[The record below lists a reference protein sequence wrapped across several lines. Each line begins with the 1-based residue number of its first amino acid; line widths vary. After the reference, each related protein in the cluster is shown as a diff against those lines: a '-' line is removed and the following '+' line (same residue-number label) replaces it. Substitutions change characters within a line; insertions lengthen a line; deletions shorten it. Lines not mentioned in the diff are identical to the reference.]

1 MEHHGINGVAAPA
14 SNPFVHTFSFA
25 LRALLLVLV
34 MAASAAAQGVDIIRG
49 RVTGPDGQAIPN
61 VTVTATTLTGQVS
74 RSVRT
79 DNNGRYT
86 ISFPGGEGDYWVS
99 FQSIGLTQRRYQVKR
114 TADQEILIAD
124 ARMSPAAVN
133 LEAVTTTSRAAAARG
148 DTVGDVSGNERDLLS
163 STDPGLLSAEQ
174 MGDLVAMASAIPGVQ
189 LIPGADGAAD
199 AFSVFG
205 LGGDQNNTQL
215 NGLNFGDGSIPRDAA
230 VFASLATSPYDVSR
244 GGFSGGQLTLRTRSG
259 SNFMRRSL
267 SSNLVSPQ
275 TQWLDRAAIA
285 SGQQYTN
292 VSLGGSASGPLSPD
306 RLFYNSSFQFD
317 RRLND
322 LQTLLN
328 TNDLGFI
335 TAGVASDSV
344 ARFLDIIGG
353 QSLPAGVS
361 GFPGQTISNRGSFLG
376 SFDFTPLSSARGN
389 TYAVSISGNIN
400 RTLPTGGGGGGGGF
414 GGGGFGGGGSA
425 LSTPTRQGKT
435 LTYSGSVQLRQS
447 GLLGIGGILT
457 ETTLGSSINR
467 NENDPYLFLP
477 SGTVRVNSL
486 LSDGGASV
494 RNLTFGGSPAANT
507 ASGGSS
513 HGLVNTLSWF
523 SDNNRHRVKLTSELR
538 YEDYWQDLT
547 QNELGSFSFNSLQDL
562 EAGRPASFTRQL
574 APRRRE
580 GSQMVGAMSLGDA
593 WRPINDVQIQYG
605 VRVDGNRFL
614 QGPNENPLVQQA
626 FGLNNA
632 DVPNR
637 IYVSPR
643 VGFSWTYG
651 TDAQMAL
658 IPGMVRL
665 PRAVVRGGIGIFQN
679 TPRTQLIGGAIDNTG
694 LASGLQQLTCFGQA
708 APSPNWSD
716 YLIDR
721 GNIPL
726 TCADGTSGTVFANS
740 NPNVTLFDQNFV
752 AQRSL
757 RSNLQWAG
765 AILGNRFR
773 SSIDFTYSRNL
784 AQSGNVDL
792 NFPGAQQ
799 FTLANEGGRPV
810 FVSPSSIVPTTGQTA
825 WREARVVDEF
835 GRVSLQRSDL
845 TSESKQVTISL
856 NPLAFNSKFQWGLS
870 YVLSDVRDQFYGFQ
884 STVGDPTE
892 REWARGNF
900 SRHQLQ
906 YNLSREFFERVTLR
920 WFGNIR
926 SGTPYTPL
934 ISGDVNGDSYGN
946 DRAFVFNPAAP
957 AGSIDPVVATGMS
970 SLLASATGQAREC
983 LESQLGALAAR
994 NSCIGPWTTSANL
1007 SISLNSVRLGLPQ
1020 RATITLQV
1028 SNPLGGID
1036 RLVNGQDNLKGWGQT
1051 IIPEQQL
1058 LFVRGFDPQSQQYR
1072 YEVNERFGSTRPSQT
1087 TFRQPVAMTALVS
1100 FDIGPTREK
1109 QQLMQQLD
1117 RGRTR
1122 PGTKPT
1128 LQQLRGTV
1136 SAGLINPMQQIL
1148 VQADSLKLTRQQAD
1162 SLATLNRWY
1171 VLSSD
1176 KVWAPIARELAELPD
1191 RFNHDLAFNK
1201 YRRGREQSVDML
1213 LKVVPDIKGLLSAE
1227 QYRML
1232 PTQLAAFMDART
1244 LRALRSGTAG
1254 GGGGGMGGFGGGMG
1268 GGGGRGGRGG

>member
-1 MEHHGINGVAAPA
+1 M
-14 SNPFVHTFSFA
+14 HTIRSLA
-25 LRALLLVLV
+25 LRALLLVLAV
-34 MAASAAAQGVDIIRG
+34 ATPLAAQGVDIIRG
-49 RVTGPDGQAIPN
+49 RVTGPTGQAIPN

-79 DNNGRYT
+79 GNDGRYT

-99 FQSIGLTQRRYQVKR
+99 FSSIGLTPRRYQVKR

-124 ARMSPAAVN
+124 ARMAPAAVN
-133 LEAVTTTSRAAAARG
+133 LEAVTTTTRVAATRG
-148 DTVGDVSGNERDLLS
+148 DTVGDVSGNERDLNT
-163 STDPGLLSAEQ
+163 TDPGLLTAEQ

-189 LIPGADGAAD
+189 LIPGADGGAD

-215 NGLNFGDGSIPRDAA
+215 NGLNFGDASIPRDAQ
-230 VFASLATSPYDVSR
+230 VFASLSTSPYDVAR

-267 SSNLVSPQ
+267 STNLVSPQ

-292 VSLGGSASGPLSPD
+292 LSMGGSASGPISPD

-317 RRLND
+317 RRMND
-322 LQTLLN
+322 LQTLVN
-328 TNDLGFI
+328 TDALGFT
-335 TAGVASDSV
+335 TAGVATDSV
-344 ARFLDIIGG
+344 LRFLDIIGG
-353 QSLPAGVS
+353 QALPASVA
-361 GFPGQTISNRGSFLG
+361 GFPGQAITNRGSFLG

-389 TYAVSISGNIN
+389 TYAISISGNMN
-400 RTLPTGGGGGGGGF
+400 QTLPTGGGGGGGGF

-435 LTYSGSVQLRQS
+435 LNYSGSVQLRQS
-447 GLLGIGGILT
+447 GLLGIFGILT
-457 ETTLGSSINR
+457 ETTIGSNISR
-467 NENDPYLFLP
+467 SDNDPYLFLP
-477 SGTVRVNSL
+477 SGSVRVNSL
-486 LSDGGASV
+486 LDDGTSSV
-494 RNLTFGGSPAANT
+494 RNLAFGGSPAANT
-507 ASGGSS
+507 ASGSSS

-523 SDNNRHRVKLTSELR
+523 SSDNRHRVKLTSELR

-547 QNELGSFSFNSLQDL
+547 QNELGSFSFNSLADL
-562 EAGRPASFTRQL
+562 QAGRPASFTRQL

-580 GSQMVGAMSLGDA
+580 GSQVVGAMSLGDA
-593 WRPINDVQIQYG
+593 WRPVNDVQIQYG
-605 VRVDGNRFL
+605 VRVDGNQFL

-637 IYVSPR
+637 LYVSPR
-643 VGFSWTYG
+643 LGFSWTYG
-651 TDAQMAL
+651 TDAQVAL
-658 IPGMVRL
+658 IPGMVRA

-694 LASGLQQLTCFGQA
+694 LATGLQQLTCLGAA

-716 YLIDR
+716 YLVDR
-721 GNIPL
+721 GNIPIA
-726 TCADGTSGTVFANS
+726 CADGTSGTVFANS
-740 NPNVTLFDQNFV
+740 NPNVTLFDRNFV

-765 AILGNRFR
+765 AILNNRFR
-773 SSIDFTYSRNL
+773 SSVDFTYSRNL
-784 AQSGNVDL
+784 GQSGSFDI
-792 NFPGAQQ
+792 NFPGQQQ

-825 WREARVVDEF
+825 WREARVVDDF
-835 GRVSLQRSDL
+835 GRVSLQRSNL
-845 TSESKQVTISL
+845 TSESKQLTVSL
-856 NPLAFNSKFQWGLS
+856 NPLAFNSKFMWGLS

-884 STVGDPTE
+884 STVGDPTQ

-900 SRHQLQ
+900 SRHQIQ
-906 YNLSREFFERVTLR
+906 YNLSREFFERVTIR

-946 DRAFVFNPAAP
+946 DRAFVFDPAAV
-957 AGSIDPVVATGMS
+957 ADPQLSSGMTA
-970 SLLASATGQAREC
+970 LLANATGQAREC
-983 LESQLGALAAR
+983 LQSQLGALAGR

-1007 SISLNSVRLGLPQ
+1007 SVSLNSVRLGLPQ
-1020 RATITLQV
+1020 RANITLQI
-1028 SNPLGGID
+1028 SNPLGGFD
-1036 RLVNGQDNLKGWGQT
+1036 RLINGQDNLKGWGQT

-1058 LFVRGFDPQSQQYR
+1058 LYVRGFDPQTSSYK

-1100 FDIGPTREK
+1100 FDIGPTRER
-1109 QQLMQQLD
+1109 QQLLQQLD

-1122 PGTKPT
+1122 PGNKPS

-1148 VQADSLKLTRQQAD
+1148 VQADSLKLTRKQAD

-1176 KVWAPIARELAELPD
+1176 KVWGPIARELADLPD
-1191 RFNHDLAFNK
+1191 RYNHDQAFSK

-1213 LKVVPDIKGLLSAE
+1213 LKVVPEIKGLLTPE

-1232 PTQLAAFMDART
+1232 PAQLAAFMDART

-1254 GGGGGMGGFGGGMG
+1254 GGGGGGGMGGFGGGMG
-1268 GGGGRGGRGG
+1268 GRGRG

>member
-1 MEHHGINGVAAPA
+1 M
-14 SNPFVHTFSFA
+14 HTIRSLA
-25 LRALLLVLV
+25 LRALLLVLAV
-34 MAASAAAQGVDIIRG
+34 AAPAWAQGVDIIRG
-49 RVTGPDGQAIPN
+49 RVTGPDGQAIAN

-79 DNNGRYT
+79 GNDGRYT

-99 FQSIGLTQRRYQVKR
+99 FSSIGLTPRRYQVKR

-133 LEAVTTTSRAAAARG
+133 LEAVTTTSRAAATRG
-148 DTVGDVSGNERDLLS
+148 DTVGDVSGNERDL
-163 STDPGLLSAEQ
+163 TNTGDPGLLTAEQ
-174 MGDLVAMASAIPGVQ
+174 MGDLVAMAGAIPGVQ
-189 LIPGADGAAD
+189 LIPGADGGAD

-215 NGLNFGDGSIPRDAA
+215 NGLSFGDASVPRDAQ
-230 VFASLATSPYDVSR
+230 VFASLSTSPYDVAR

-292 VSLGGSASGPLSPD
+292 LSLGGSASGPWSPD
-306 RLFYNSSFQFD
+306 KLFYNTSFQFD
-317 RRLND
+317 RRMND

-328 TNDLGFI
+328 TNPLGFT
-335 TAGVASDSV
+335 TAGVATDSV
-344 ARFLDIIGG
+344 LRFLDIIGA
-353 QSLPAGVS
+353 QALPASVS
-361 GFPGQTISNRGSFLG
+361 GFPGQTITNRGSFLG
-376 SFDFTPLSSARGN
+376 SFDFSPPNSARGN
-389 TYAVSISGNIN
+389 TYSLSISGNMN
-400 RTLPTGGGGGGGGF
+400 QTLPTGGGGGGGGF

-425 LSTPTRQGKT
+425 LSTPTRQGKR
-435 LTYSGSVQLRQS
+435 LNYSGTVQLRQS
-447 GLLGIGGILT
+447 GLLGFMGILT
-457 ETTLGSSINR
+457 ETTIGSNINR
-467 NENDPYLFLP
+467 SENDPYLFLP
-477 SGTVRVNSL
+477 SGSVRVNSVL
-486 LSDGGASV
+486 DDGSASV
-494 RNLTFGGSPAANT
+494 RNLAFGGSPASNT
-507 ASGGSS
+507 ASGGST
-513 HGLVNTLSWF
+513 HGLINTLSWF
-523 SDNNRHRVKLTSELR
+523 SDDNRHRVKLTSEFR

-547 QNELGSFSFNSLQDL
+547 NNELGSFSFNSLADL

-574 APRRRE
+574 APRRRQ
-580 GSQMVGAMSLGDA
+580 GSQLVGAMSLGDA
-593 WRPINDVQIQYG
+593 WRPVNDVQIQYG

-614 QGPNENPLVQQA
+614 QGPTANPLVQQA
-626 FGLNNA
+626 FGLDNA

-637 IYVSPR
+637 LYVSPR

-651 TDAQMAL
+651 TDAQVAL
-658 IPGMVRL
+658 IPGMVRA

-694 LASGLQQLTCFGQA
+694 LPTGLQQLTCLGEA
-708 APSPNWSD
+708 APSPNWSE
-716 YLIDR
+716 YLVDR
-721 GNIPL
+721 GNIPV
-726 TCADGTSGTVFANS
+726 TCADGTNGTVFANS
-740 NPNVTLFDQNFV
+740 NPNVTLFAPDFV

-784 AQSGNVDL
+784 GQSGSVDI
-792 NFPGAQQ
+792 NFPGQAQ
-799 FTLANEGGRPV
+799 FALANEGGRPI
-810 FVSPSSIVPTTGQTA
+810 FVSPTSIVPTTGQTA
-825 WREARVVDEF
+825 WREARVLDDF
-835 GRVSLQRSDL
+835 GRVSLQRSNL

-856 NPLAFNSKFQWGLS
+856 NPLAFNSRFQWGLS
-870 YVLSDVRDQFYGFQ
+870 YVLSDVREQFYGFQ
-884 STVGDPTE
+884 STVGDPTV
-892 REWARGNF
+892 REWAPGNF
-900 SRHQLQ
+900 SRHQFQ
-906 YNLSREFFERVTLR
+906 YNLSREFFERITLR

-946 DRAFVFNPAAP
+946 DRAFIFDPAQAT
-957 AGSIDPVVATGMS
+957 DPLVASGMT

-983 LESQLGALAAR
+983 LESQLGALAGR
-994 NSCIGPWTTSANL
+994 NSCRGPWTTSANL

-1020 RATITLQV
+1020 RANITLQV
-1028 SNPLGGID
+1028 SNPLGGLD

-1058 LFVRGFDPQSQQYR
+1058 LYVRGFDPATNSYR

-1100 FDIGPTREK
+1100 FDIGPTRER
-1109 QQLMQQLD
+1109 QQLLQQLD

-1122 PGTKPT
+1122 PGNKPS

-1148 VQADSLKLTRQQAD
+1148 VQADSLKLTRKQAD

-1176 KVWAPIARELAELPD
+1176 RIWGPIARELAELPD
-1191 RFNHDLAFNK
+1191 RYNHDLAFSK

-1213 LKVVPDIKGLLSAE
+1213 LKIVPEIKSLLSDE

-1232 PTQLAAFMDART
+1232 PAQLAAFMDART

-1254 GGGGGMGGFGGGMG
+1254 GGGGGGFGGFG
-1268 GGGGRGGRGG
+1268 GGGGRGRG